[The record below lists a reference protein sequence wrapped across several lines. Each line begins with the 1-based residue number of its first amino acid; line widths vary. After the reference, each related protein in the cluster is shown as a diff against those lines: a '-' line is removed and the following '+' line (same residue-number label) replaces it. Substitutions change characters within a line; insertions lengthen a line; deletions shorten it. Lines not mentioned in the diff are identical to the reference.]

1 MPSLYY
7 DKNDHKLL
15 EIVEDVLNRGVDKA
29 QFKTL
34 LEPYLKPHGIKELAA
49 DRGLRIAYAI
59 MHLLE
64 SLKSD
69 QASERTK
76 ALIALRDETLTA
88 AKGAM
93 RNNRA
98 RVLLQIG
105 KELVRAKGDR
115 CRQLA
120 LAHDF
125 RRAAAGK
132 IGFLRQQLRRYHL
145 LEMPEEW
152 NQIAFDD
159 RVHDANSKGRK
170 SATHLVMDAWIKGI
184 RYLTV
189 VYYDCIDLPV
199 ARELLASA
207 AILGIKVRI
216 GIEYRAMHRGRFVKF
231 VWCPGGLRD
240 DCDIESLFRVDAV
253 RELMGQGREVREA
266 RTDYVRAVIVAYNER
281 HRQSIRKE
289 FGVMLPPVEYAEM
302 VAAVGVDQPAVL
314 HLGTYIHSQ
323 AMPLFEERVA
333 ALRREADQADY
344 DARAAI
350 AMQVESLD
358 ALDVDTLVA
367 RYLSPAENRDIP
379 DPDQP
384 RDTGMP
390 ALLSLTPA
398 ELTSRLRK
406 AAHSSHLTLILADL
420 ELEDVLEI
428 LFQCQGRVTHLEVF
442 NTKHLDPGQTRQR
455 MPFSQLQQALN
466 EQNAVK
472 LKRLIRGCMDFVRER
487 CGPDAEDRLE
497 VLEGLLERFDRLLE
511 FYRRVPLGTS
521 IGSGSTGRSTRTH
534 GMGFAVV
541 ETLPLRAQREAARLR
556 PDDRIPVQCT
566 AIRSNEYVMPRQ
578 NKGIWGGLMHMAS
591 QVSGLRRLVCRTCT
605 RWRVE
610 EYAVTATGGNLVALG
625 GRRQEGNGL
634 SLFEAE
640 DSCKR
645 RPSLGHLNTKLKN
658 VLKILAGFIPAFLTF
673 YLTKDWWVLA
683 YLGGVIWFSITGLR
697 NVIQSVLG
705 GGGLRRSQFLAWN
718 DYIDWERIS
727 DSLLYTGFSVP
738 LLDWLC
744 KSVLLDKGFGVTT
757 TTNPLL
763 LYTIMALTNGVY
775 ISSHNVVRGLPREAA
790 AANFFRSVLSIPIA
804 MLFNWA
810 AQGMLVMAGSADPMA
825 VLQLWAAVISKLASD
840 CVAGVIEGFADRR
853 RNIAMRRWDYS
864 EKLRQVFEIYS
875 RLEIAFPTR
884 DMLGML
890 NRPAE
895 FIAFSKESNF
905 NHAPEVIANA
915 LDMLYIM
922 AYKPRAREALRQAL
936 EAMSVDEVAV
946 FLASQQILREEQS
959 VSMLFVDGLVGRNF
973 AKGLSF
979 YLTRYG
985 AYLEEIGSMTAEA
998 LRNVVEDGA
1007 EAPPPDG
1014 VPSREEDGINRS
1026 CRGCE
1031 R

>member
-7 DKNDHKLL
+7 DKNDYRLL
-15 EIVEDVLNRGVDKA
+15 EIVEDVLSRGVDKT

-64 SLKSD
+64 SLKSE
-69 QASERTK
+69 QASDRTK

-98 RVLLQIG
+98 RVLVQIG

-132 IGFLRQQLRRYHL
+132 IGFLRQQMRRYHL

-152 NQIAFDD
+152 NQITFDD

-189 VYYDCIDLPV
+189 VYYDCVDLPV

-216 GIEYRAMHRGRFVKF
+216 GIEYRALHRGRFVKI

-240 DCDIESLFRVDAV
+240 DCDIEGLFRVDAV
-253 RELMGQGREVREA
+253 RELMEQGREVRGSRSE
-266 RTDYVRAVIVAYNER
+266 YVRAVTEAFNTR
-281 HRQSIRKE
+281 HRQSIQKE
-289 FGVMLPPVEYAEM
+289 FGVLLPPVDYDEM
-302 VAAVGVDQPAVL
+302 AVAAGVEQPSIL
-314 HLGTYIHSQ
+314 HLGNYIHAQ
-323 AMPLFEERVA
+323 AMPFFEERVA
-333 ALRREADQADY
+333 SLRKGFDQADY
-344 DARAAI
+344 DAKAAI
-350 AMQVESLD
+350 AVQVESLD
-358 ALDVDTLVA
+358 ALDVDTMVA
-367 RYLSPAENRDIP
+367 RYLSPEENRDIP
-379 DPDQP
+379 DPDRP
-384 RDTGMP
+384 RAEGLP
-390 ALLSLTPA
+390 ALLSLSPA
-398 ELTSRLRK
+398 ELTSRLRR

-420 ELEDVLEI
+420 ELEDALEL
-428 LFQCQGRVTHLEVF
+428 LFQCQGRISHLEVF
-442 NTKHLDPGQTRQR
+442 NTKHLEPGQTRLR

-472 LKRLIRGCMDFVRER
+472 LKRLIRGCMDSVRAKDGEE
-487 CGPDAEDRLE
+487 AEDRLRA
-497 VLEGLLERFDRLLE
+497 LEGILERFDRLLE
-511 FYRRVPLGTS
+511 FYKRVPLGTS

-534 GMGFAVV
+534 GMGFAVL
-541 ETLPLRAQREAARLR
+541 ETLPLRGQREAARLR
-556 PDDRIPVQCT
+556 AADRIPVQGT
-566 AIRSNEYVMPRQ
+566 TIRSNEYVMPKPG
-578 NKGIWGGLMHMAS
+578 KGLWGRMIHMAA
-591 QVSGLRRLVCRTCT
+591 QVTGLRRLVCRTCC
-605 RWRVE
+605 RWRVDG
-610 EYAVTATGGNLVALG
+610 YAVTEAGGNVVALG
-625 GRRQEGNGL
+625 GKRREGNGL
-634 SLFEAE
+634 SLFAPA

-645 RPSLGHLNTKLKN
+645 RPSPDQLNSVLKN
-658 VLKILAGFIPAFLTF
+658 VIKVLAGFIPAFLTF
-673 YLTKDWWVLA
+673 YLTKDWWILA
-683 YLGGVIWFSITGLR
+683 YFGGIIWFSITGLR

-705 GGGLRRSQFLAWN
+705 GGGLRRSPFLAWN
-718 DYIDWERIS
+718 DYIDWERIA

-744 KSVLLDKGFGVTT
+744 KSVVLDKGLGVTT
-757 TTNPLL
+757 ATNPLL
-763 LYTIMALTNGVY
+763 LYSIMALTNGVY
-775 ISSHNVVRGLPREAA
+775 ISSHNVIRGLPREAA

-804 MLFNWA
+804 MLFNWG
-810 AQGMLVMAGSADPMA
+810 AQGLLVLGGSVDPMA

-853 RNIAMRRWDYS
+853 RNIAMRRWDYT
-864 EKLRQVFEIYS
+864 EKLHQVFEIYS

-895 FIAFSKESNF
+895 FIDFSRESNF
-905 NHAPEVIANA
+905 NHVPEVIANA

-922 AYKPRAREALRQAL
+922 AYKPRAHEALRQAL
-936 EAMSVDEVAV
+936 EAMSEDEVAV
-946 FLASQQILREEQS
+946 FLASQQVLREEQS
-959 VSMLFVDGLVGRNF
+959 VSMLFVNGLVGRNF

-979 YLTRYG
+979 YLTRYS
-985 AYLEEIGSMTAEA
+985 AYLDEIGKMAAEA
-998 LRNVVEDGA
+998 LGKMAGDGS
-1007 EAPPPDG
+1007 EAPSPDG
-1014 VPSREEDGINRS
+1014 VPSREEDGLTHS
-1026 CRGCE
+1026 CRGYE

>member
-69 QASERTK
+69 QASDRTK

-98 RVLLQIG
+98 RVLVQIG

-125 RRAAAGK
+125 RRVAAGK
-132 IGFLRQQLRRYHL
+132 ISFLREQMRRYHL

-189 VYYDCIDLPV
+189 VYYDCVDLPV

-216 GIEYRAMHRGRFVKF
+216 GIEYRAMHRGRFVKI

-240 DCDIESLFRVDAV
+240 DLDIESLFRVDAV
-253 RELMGQGREVREA
+253 RDLMEQGREVRAA
-266 RTDYVRAVIVAYNER
+266 RSEYVRAVIEAYNER
-281 HRQSIRKE
+281 HRQSIRQE
-289 FGVMLPPVEYAEM
+289 FGVMLPPIKYEDM
-302 VAAVGVDQPAVL
+302 VAAVGVDQPSVL
-314 HLGTYIHSQ
+314 HLGNYIHAL

-333 ALRREADQADY
+333 ALRQGFDEADY
-344 DARAAI
+344 DAKAAI

-367 RYLSPAENRDIP
+367 RYLSPEENRDIP
-379 DPDQP
+379 DPDLP
-384 RDTGMP
+384 RGEGMP
-390 ALLSLTPA
+390 ALLSLTPG
-398 ELTSRLRK
+398 ELTARLRQT
-406 AAHSSHLTLILADL
+406 AHSSHLTLILADL
-420 ELEDVLEI
+420 ELEDALEI
-428 LFQCQGRVTHLEVF
+428 LFQCQGRITHLEVF
-442 NTKHLDPGQTRQR
+442 NTKHLDPGQTRLR

-472 LKRLIRGCMDFVRER
+472 LKRLIRGCMDSVHER
-487 CGPDAEDRLE
+487 GGPDSEDRLR

-534 GMGFAVV
+534 GMGFAVL

-556 PDDRIPVQCT
+556 PDDRIPVQGT

-578 NKGIWGGLMHMAS
+578 TKGVWSGLVHMAA
-591 QVSGLRRLVCRTCT
+591 QISGLRRLVCRMCS

-610 EYAVTATGGNLVALG
+610 GYTVTATGGNVIALG
-625 GRRQEGNGL
+625 GKRHRGNGL
-634 SLFEAE
+634 TLFESE

-645 RPSLGHLNTKLKN
+645 RPSPGHLNTGLKN

-705 GGGLRRSQFLAWN
+705 GGGLRRSPFLAWN
-718 DYIDWERIS
+718 DYVDWERIS
-727 DSLLYTGFSVP
+727 ESLLYTGFSVP

-744 KSVLLDKGFGVTT
+744 KSVVLDQGFGVTT
-757 TTNPLL
+757 STNPLL

-775 ISSHNVVRGLPREAA
+775 ISTHNVVRGLPREAA

-810 AQGMLVMAGSADPMA
+810 IQGMLVLAGSADPMA

-895 FIAFSKESNF
+895 FIDFSRKSNF
-905 NHAPEVIANA
+905 NHVPEVIANA
-915 LDMLYIM
+915 LDLLYIM

-936 EAMSVDEVAV
+936 EAMSEDEVDV

-979 YLTRYG
+979 YLTRYP
-985 AYLEEIGSMTAEA
+985 AYLDEIGRMTRVA
-998 LRNVVEDGA
+998 LLKMTGDGS
-1007 EAPPPDG
+1007 EAPSPDG
-1014 VPSREEDGINRS
+1014 VPSREEDGLTHS
-1026 CRGCE
+1026 CRGYE

>member
-15 EIVEDVLNRGVDKA
+15 EIVEDVLSRGVDRT

-69 QASERTK
+69 QASDRTK

-98 RVLLQIG
+98 RVLVQIG

-132 IGFLRQQLRRYHL
+132 IGFLREQMRRYHL

-189 VYYDCIDLPV
+189 VYYDCVDLPV

-207 AILGIKVRI
+207 SILGIKVRI
-216 GIEYRAMHRGRFVKF
+216 GIEYRALHRGRFIKI
-231 VWCPGGLRD
+231 VWCPGGIRD

-253 RELMGQGREVREA
+253 RELMERGREVREA
-266 RTDYVRAVIVAYNER
+266 RTEYVRAVIEAYNER
-281 HRQSIRKE
+281 HRRSIRQE
-289 FGVMLPPVEYAEM
+289 FGVMLPPVEYEEM
-302 VAAVGVDQPAVL
+302 AAAVGVEQPSLL
-314 HLGTYIHSQ
+314 HLGNYIHSL

-333 ALRREADQADY
+333 TLRRGYDGADY
-344 DARAAI
+344 DAKAAI

-367 RYLSPAENRDIP
+367 RYLSPEENRDIP
-379 DPDQP
+379 DPDLP
-384 RDTGMP
+384 RNQGMP
-390 ALLSLTPA
+390 ALLSLAPA
-398 ELTSRLRK
+398 ELTARLRQ

-420 ELEDVLEI
+420 ELEDALEI
-428 LFQCQGRVTHLEVF
+428 LFQCQGRITHLEVF
-442 NTKHLDPGQTRQR
+442 NTKHLDPGQTRLR

-472 LKRLIRGCMDFVRER
+472 LKRLIRGCMDAVRER
-487 CGPDAEDRLE
+487 GGPDGEDRLR

-534 GMGFAVV
+534 GMGFAVL
-541 ETLPLRAQREAARLR
+541 ETLPLRAQREAARHR
-556 PDDRIPVQCT
+556 PDDRIPVQGT

-578 NKGIWGGLMHMAS
+578 AKGVWNGLVHMAA
-591 QVSGLRRLVCRTCT
+591 QVSGLRRLVCRMCS
-605 RWRVE
+605 RWRVDG
-610 EYAVTATGGNLVALG
+610 YAVTAAGGNVIALG
-625 GRRQEGNGL
+625 GKRQVGNGL
-634 SLFEAE
+634 SLFEPE

-645 RPSLGHLNTKLKN
+645 RPSPGHLNTGLKN
-658 VLKILAGFIPAFLTF
+658 VLKVLAGFVPAFLTF

-705 GGGLRRSQFLAWN
+705 GGGLRRSPFLAWN
-718 DYIDWERIS
+718 DYIDWGRIA

-744 KSVLLDKGFGVTT
+744 KSVVLDKGFGVTT
-757 TTNPLL
+757 STNPLL

-775 ISSHNVVRGLPREAA
+775 ISTHNVIRGLPREAA

-810 AQGMLVMAGSADPMA
+810 IQGMLVLAGSADPMA

-853 RNIAMRRWDYS
+853 RNIAVRRWDYS

-875 RLEIAFPTR
+875 RLEIDFPTK

-895 FIAFSKESNF
+895 FIAFSRESNF
-905 NHAPEVIANA
+905 NHVPEVIANA
-915 LDMLYIM
+915 LDLLYIM

-936 EAMSVDEVAV
+936 EGMSEDEVDV

-979 YLTRYG
+979 YLTRYP
-985 AYLEEIGSMTAEA
+985 AYLDEIGKMTAAA
-998 LRNVVEDGA
+998 LQKMAGDGS

-1014 VPSREEDGINRS
+1014 VPSREEDGLTHP
-1026 CRGCE
+1026 CRGYE

>member
-1 MPSLYY
+1 M
-7 DKNDHKLL
+7 D
-15 EIVEDVLNRGVDKA
+15 RA

-88 AKGAM
+88 AKGGM

-98 RVLLQIG
+98 RVLVQIG

-132 IGFLRQQLRRYHL
+132 VGFLREQLRRYHL

-189 VYYDCIDLPV
+189 VYYDCVDLAV
-199 ARELLASA
+199 ARELLSSA
-207 AILGIKVRI
+207 AILGVKVRI
-216 GIEYRAMHRGRFVKF
+216 GIEYRALHRGRFVKI

-240 DCDIESLFRVDAV
+240 DCDIEGLFRVDAV
-253 RELMGQGREVREA
+253 RELMEQGREVRSSRSE
-266 RTDYVRAVIVAYNER
+266 YVRAVAQAFNER
-281 HRQSIRKE
+281 HRQSIYKE
-289 FGVMLPPVEYAEM
+289 FGVMLAPVDYDAM
-302 VAAVGVDQPAVL
+302 VADLGVEEPSVL
-314 HLGTYIHSQ
+314 HLGNYIHAR
-323 AMPLFEERVA
+323 AMPLFQERVA
-333 ALRREADQADY
+333 ALRQGYSEADY
-344 DARAAI
+344 DAKAAI

-358 ALDVDTLVA
+358 ALDVDTIAA
-367 RYLSPAENRDIP
+367 RYLSPEENRDIP
-379 DPDQP
+379 DPDEP
-384 RDTGMP
+384 RPEGMP
-390 ALLSLTPA
+390 ELLSLSPA
-398 ELTSRLRK
+398 DLTARLRN

-428 LFQCQGRVTHLEVF
+428 LFECRGRISHLEIF
-442 NTKHLDPGQTRQR
+442 NTKHLEPGQNRQR
-455 MPFSQLQQALN
+455 MPFSQLQKALN

-472 LKRLIRGCMDFVRER
+472 LKHLIRECMDHVREMDA
-487 CGPDAEDRLE
+487 PDRDDRLRS
-497 VLEGLLERFDRLLE
+497 LEDLLERFYLLLE
-511 FYRRVPLGTS
+511 FYKRFPLGTS

-534 GMGFAVV
+534 GMGFAVI
-541 ETLPLRAQREAARLR
+541 ETLPLRAQREIDRMRA
-556 PDDRIPVQCT
+556 DRIPMQGAVVK
-566 AIRSNEYVMPRQ
+566 SNEYFMPGR
-578 NKGIWGGLMHMAS
+578 GRGLWNAMVRLAAQFS
-591 QVSGLRRLVCRTCT
+591 LLRRLVCRTSSG
-605 RWRVE
+605 WRVE
-610 EYAVTATGGNLVALG
+610 GYAVTEAEGSNVVALG
-625 GRRQEGNGL
+625 GKRCEGNGL
-634 SLFEAE
+634 SLFEPE
-640 DSCKR
+640 DYCKR
-645 RPSLGHLNTKLKN
+645 RPSPGHLNTGLKN
-658 VLKILAGFIPAFLTF
+658 VLKVLAGFIPAFLTF

-705 GGGLRRSQFLAWN
+705 GGGFRRSPFLAWN
-718 DYIDWERIS
+718 DYVNWERIS
-727 DSLLYTGFSVP
+727 ESLLYTGFSVP

-744 KSVLLDKGFGVTT
+744 KSVVLDQGLGVTT

-775 ISSHNVVRGLPREAA
+775 ISSHNVIRGLPREAA
-790 AANFFRSVLSIPIA
+790 AANFFRSILSIPIA
-804 MLFNWA
+804 MLFNMA
-810 AQGMLVMAGSADPMA
+810 AEGILFLSGVANPM
-825 VLQLWAAVISKLASD
+825 VELQLWAAVISKLASD

-895 FIAFSKESNF
+895 FLAFSKESGF
-905 NHAPEVIANA
+905 DRVPEVIANA
-915 LDMLYIM
+915 LDLLYIM

-936 EAMSVDEVAV
+936 EAMSEDERAV
-946 FLASQQILREEQS
+946 FLSSQQILREEQA

-979 YLTRYG
+979 YLMRYPD
-985 AYLEEIGSMTAEA
+985 YLKQIELMTAEA
-998 LRNVVEDGA
+998 
-1007 EAPPPDG
+1007 
-1014 VPSREEDGINRS
+1014 REK
-1026 CRGCE
+1026 
-1031 R
+1031 

>member
-1 MPSLYY
+1 
-7 DKNDHKLL
+7 
-15 EIVEDVLNRGVDKA
+15 LNRGVDKT

-76 ALIALRDETLTA
+76 SLIALRDETLTA

-98 RVLLQIG
+98 RVLVQIG

-132 IGFLRQQLRRYHL
+132 VAFLRAQMRRYHL

-152 NQIAFDD
+152 NQITFDD

-189 VYYDCIDLPV
+189 VYYDCVDLPV

-216 GIEYRAMHRGRFVKF
+216 GIEYRAMHRGRFIKI

-253 RELMGQGREVREA
+253 RELMEQGREA
-266 RTDYVRAVIVAYNER
+266 RASRGEYVRAVIEAYNER
-281 HRQSIRKE
+281 HRQSIQKE
-289 FGVMLPPVEYAEM
+289 FGVLLPPITYEEMAAEAGVE
-302 VAAVGVDQPAVL
+302 QPSVL
-314 HLGTYIHSQ
+314 HLGNYIHCL
-323 AMPLFEERVA
+323 AMPLFEQRVA
-333 ALRREADQADY
+333 ALREGFDEADY
-344 DARAAI
+344 DAKAAI

-367 RYLSPAENRDIP
+367 RYLSPEENRDIP
-379 DPDQP
+379 DPDLP
-384 RDTGMP
+384 REEAMP

-398 ELTSRLRK
+398 ELTARLRQ

-420 ELEDVLEI
+420 ELEDALEI
-428 LFQCQGRVTHLEVF
+428 LFQCRGRITHLEVF
-442 NTKHLDPGQTRQR
+442 NTKHLEPGQTRLR

-466 EQNAVK
+466 EQSAVK
-472 LKRLIRGCMDFVRER
+472 LKRLIRGCMDGVRER
-487 CGPDAEDRLE
+487 GAPDSEDRLR

-511 FYRRVPLGTS
+511 FYKQVPLGTS

-534 GMGFAVV
+534 GMGFAVL
-541 ETLPLRAQREAARLR
+541 ETLPLRAQRETARLR
-556 PDDRIPVQCT
+556 PDDRIPVQGT

-578 NKGIWGGLMHMAS
+578 GKGMWSNLVHMAA
-591 QVSGLRRLVCRTCT
+591 QVSGLRRLVCRTSS
-605 RWRVE
+605 RWRVDG
-610 EYAVTATGGNLVALG
+610 YAVTATGGNLIALG
-625 GRRQEGNGL
+625 GKRREGNGL
-634 SLFEAE
+634 TLFKPE
-640 DSCKR
+640 DSCAR
-645 RPSLGHLNTKLKN
+645 RPSPGHLNTGLKN

-705 GGGLRRSQFLAWN
+705 GGGFRRSPFLAWN
-718 DYIDWERIS
+718 DYIDWERIA

-744 KSVLLDKGFGVTT
+744 KSVVLDKGFGVTT
-757 TTNPLL
+757 STNPLL
-763 LYTIMALTNGVY
+763 LYSIMALTNGVY

-810 AQGMLVMAGSADPMA
+810 AQGILLMAGSADPMA

-895 FIAFSKESNF
+895 FIAFSRESNF
-905 NHAPEVIANA
+905 NHVPEVIANA
-915 LDMLYIM
+915 LDLLYIM

-936 EAMSVDEVAV
+936 EAMSEDEVAV

-979 YLTRYG
+979 YLTRYA
-985 AYLEEIGSMTAEA
+985 AYLAGIEKMTAET
-998 LRNVVEDGA
+998 LGKMTGDGS
-1007 EAPPPDG
+1007 EAPPPDE
-1014 VPSREEDGINRS
+1014 VPSREEDGITHA
-1026 CRGCE
+1026 CRGDE

>member
-88 AKGAM
+88 AKGPM

-98 RVLLQIG
+98 RVLVQIG

-132 IGFLRQQLRRYHL
+132 VGFLRQQLRRYHL

-189 VYYDCIDLPV
+189 VYYDCVDLPV

-253 RELMGQGREVREA
+253 RELMEQGREVRQTRSE
-266 RTDYVRAVIVAYNER
+266 YVRAVTEAYNER
-281 HRQSIRKE
+281 HRQSIYKE
-289 FGVMLPPVEYAEM
+289 FGVMLPPVDYEEM
-302 VAAVGVDQPAVL
+302 VAAVGVDQPSVL

-323 AMPLFEERVA
+323 AMPLFIERVA
-333 ALRREADQADY
+333 ALRDGADLVDY
-344 DARAAI
+344 DERASM

-367 RYLSPAENRDIP
+367 RYLSPETNRDIP
-379 DPDQP
+379 DPDRP
-384 RDTGMP
+384 REEGLP
-390 ALLSLTPA
+390 ALLTLTPT
-398 ELTSRLRK
+398 ELTTRLRK

-420 ELEDVLEI
+420 ELDEVLEI
-428 LFQCQGRVTHLEVF
+428 LFRCQGRITHLEIF
-442 NTKHLDPGQTRQR
+442 NTKHLDPGQPRLR
-455 MPFSQLQQALN
+455 IPFSQLQQALN
-466 EQNAVK
+466 EQNAVM
-472 LKRLIRGCMDFVRER
+472 LKRLIRRSLDNVRER
-487 CGPDAEDRLE
+487 GGPDGDDRLE
-497 VLEGLLERFDRLLE
+497 VLEGVLERFDRLLE

-534 GMGFAVV
+534 GMGFAVL
-541 ETLPLRAQREAARLR
+541 ETLPMRAQREAARLSVG
-556 PDDRIPVQCT
+556 DRIPVQCT

-578 NKGIWGGLMHMAS
+578 NKGILNKLIHMAS
-591 QVSGLRRLVCRTCT
+591 QVSGLRRLVCRVCT

-610 EYAVTATGGNLVALG
+610 EYAVTKTGGNLAALG

-634 SLFEAE
+634 SLFKSK
-640 DSCKR
+640 DSCEG
-645 RPSLGHLNTKLKN
+645 RPAPGHLNTGLKN

-705 GGGLRRSQFLAWN
+705 GGGLKRSPFLAWN
-718 DYIDWERIS
+718 DYLDWERIS
-727 DSLLYTGFSVP
+727 ESLLYTGFSVP

-744 KSVLLDKGFGVTT
+744 KSVLLEKGFGVTT
-757 TTNPLL
+757 ATNPLL
-763 LYTIMALTNGVY
+763 LYSIMALTNGIY
-775 ISSHNVVRGLPREAA
+775 ICSHNIIRGLPREAA
-790 AANFFRSVLSIPIA
+790 AANVFRSVLSIPIA

-810 AQGMLVMAGSADPMA
+810 IMGILVMAGSADPMA
-825 VLQLWAAVISKLASD
+825 ALQLWAAVISKLASD

-890 NRPAE
+890 NKPAE

-905 NHAPEVIANA
+905 NHVPEVIANA
-915 LDMLYIM
+915 LDLLYIM
-922 AYKPRAREALRQAL
+922 AYKPRAHEALRQAL
-936 EAMSVDEVAV
+936 EAMSEDEVDV
-946 FLASQQILREEQS
+946 FQASQQILREEQS

-985 AYLEEIGSMTAEA
+985 AYLEEIGRMTDEA
-998 LRNVVEDGA
+998 RRRLAEDGV
-1007 EAPPPDG
+1007 ELPLPDG
-1014 VPSREEDGINRS
+1014 VPYREDNGITSS
-1026 CRGCE
+1026 CRGSS